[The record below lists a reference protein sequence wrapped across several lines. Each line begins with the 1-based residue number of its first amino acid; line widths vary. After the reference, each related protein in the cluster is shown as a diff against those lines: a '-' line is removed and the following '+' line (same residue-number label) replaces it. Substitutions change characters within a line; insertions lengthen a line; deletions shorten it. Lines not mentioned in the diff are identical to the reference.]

1 MDWLKELI
9 EKHTAEGKTDID
21 AVMNAVKEEFPKH
34 AVPKDVYNEQA
45 EKLKAANSTLDTLKK
60 SNKDNKE
67 LQNELKTYKDKVS
80 QMEADAKETAKKQSI
95 KDALVNA
102 KATDVDYLMY
112 KLGDVELAEDG
123 SIKDLDSKIK
133 DLQTNHPTF
142 FQVTEPEQADNGFKS
157 LGGADLPEGKRSTIY
172 TQEDIARMTPE
183 QINSNW
189 DAIKSSLENG
199 GTN

>member
-9 EKHTAEGKTDID
+9 EKHTADGKTDID

-60 SNKDNKE
+60 SNKDNEE

-80 QMEADAKETAKKQSI
+80 QLESDVKETAKKQTI
-95 KDALVNA
+95 KDALSNA
-102 KATDVDYLMY
+102 KATDLDYLMY

-142 FQVTEPEQADNGFKS
+142 FQTAESEQADNGFKT
-157 LGGADLPEGKRSTIY
+157 LGGVDIPPGGKIDPSKSLTADFESAVFGK
-172 TQEDIARMTPE
+172 
-183 QINSNW
+183 
-189 DAIKSSLENG
+189 
-199 GTN
+199 

>member
-9 EKHTAEGKTDID
+9 EKHTAEGKTDVD
-21 AVMNAVKEEFPKH
+21 AVMNALKEEFPKH

-60 SNKDNKE
+60 SNKDNDE

-80 QMEADAKETAKKQSI
+80 QLEADVKETAKKQTI
-95 KDALVNA
+95 KDALSSA
-102 KATDVDYLMY
+102 KATDLDYLMY

-142 FQVTEPEQADNGFKS
+142 FQPSEPEQADNGFKT
-157 LGGADLPEGKRSTIY
+157 LGGVDIPPGGKIDLSKSLTADFESAVFGK
-172 TQEDIARMTPE
+172 
-183 QINSNW
+183 
-189 DAIKSSLENG
+189 
-199 GTN
+199 

>member
-9 EKHTAEGKTDID
+9 EKYTAEGKTDID

-67 LQNELKTYKDKVS
+67 LQDELKTYKDKVS
-80 QMEADAKETAKKQSI
+80 QLEADAKETAKKQTI
-95 KDALVNA
+95 KDALINA

-112 KLGDVELAEDG
+112 KLGDLEEDDSG
-123 SIKDLDSKIK
+123 KIKDLDQKIK
-133 DLQTNHPTF
+133 DLQVNLPNF
-142 FQVTEPEQADNGFKS
+142 FESAETKEDKLDGYEH
-157 LGGADLPEGKRSTIY
+157 LGGAGLLPGSAESKKDVIDVIGNKELNL
-172 TQEDIARMTPE
+172 TQFLQEKA
-183 QINSNW
+183 
-189 DAIKSSLENG
+189 KG
-199 GTN
+199 

>member
-1 MDWLKELI
+1 MDWLKEFI
-9 EKHTAEGKTDID
+9 EKHTADGKTDVD

-45 EKLKAANSTLDTLKK
+45 EKLKAANNTLDTLKK
-60 SNKDNKE
+60 SNKDNQE

-80 QMEADAKETAKKQSI
+80 QLEAVAKETVKKQTI
-95 KDALVNA
+95 KDALANA

-112 KLGDVELAEDG
+112 KLGEVEVDENGA
-123 SIKDLDSKIK
+123 IKDLENKIK

-142 FQVTEPEQADNGFKS
+142 FQATDQNQDNNGFKS
-157 LGGADLPEGKRSTIY
+157 LGGADLPEGKRSTTY
-172 TQEDIARMTPE
+172 TQEDIAKMTPE

-189 DAIKSSLENG
+189 DAIKASLENG
-199 GTN
+199 GNN

>member
-67 LQNELKTYKDKVS
+67 LQDELKTYKDKVS
-80 QMEADAKETAKKQSI
+80 QLEADAKETAKKQTI
-95 KDALVNA
+95 KDALINA

-112 KLGDVELAEDG
+112 KLGDLEEDDSG
-123 SIKDLDSKIK
+123 KIKDLDQKIK
-133 DLQTNHPTF
+133 DLQVNLPNF
-142 FQVTEPEQADNGFKS
+142 FESAETKEDKLDGYEH
-157 LGGADLPEGKRSTIY
+157 LGGAGLLPGSAESKKDVIDVIGNKELNL
-172 TQEDIARMTPE
+172 TQFLQEKA
-183 QINSNW
+183 
-189 DAIKSSLENG
+189 KG
-199 GTN
+199 

>member
-9 EKHTAEGKTDID
+9 EKHSADGKIDID

-45 EKLKAANSTLDTLKK
+45 EKLKAANNTLDTLKK
-60 SNKDNKE
+60 SNKDNEE
-67 LQNELKTYKDKVS
+67 LQSELKTYKDKVS
-80 QMEADAKETAKKQSI
+80 QLEADAKETARKQTI
-95 KDALVNA
+95 KDALSNA

-112 KLGDVELAEDG
+112 KLGDVEFAEDG

-142 FQVTEPEQADNGFKS
+142 FQTTEPEQANNGFKQ
-157 LGGADLPEGKRSTIY
+157 LGGADIPPGGKIDPAQSMANEFS
-172 TQEDIARMTPE
+172 QALGL
-183 QINSNW
+183 
-189 DAIKSSLENG
+189 K
-199 GTN
+199 

>member
-60 SNKDNKE
+60 SNKDNEE

-80 QMEADAKETAKKQSI
+80 QLEADAKETAKKQTI
-95 KDALVNA
+95 KDALINA
-102 KATDVDYLMY
+102 KATDVDYLVY
-112 KLGDVELAEDG
+112 KLGDLEEDDSG
-123 SIKDLDSKIK
+123 KIKDLDQKIK
-133 DLQTNHPTF
+133 DLQVNLPNF
-142 FQVTEPEQADNGFKS
+142 FESTTEVKEDKLDGYEH
-157 LGGADLPEGKRSTIY
+157 LGGASLLPGSAESTKDVIDVIGNKELNL
-172 TQEDIARMTPE
+172 TQFLQEKT
-183 QINSNW
+183 
-189 DAIKSSLENG
+189 KG
-199 GTN
+199 

>member
-9 EKHTAEGKTDID
+9 EKHTAEGKTDVD
-21 AVMNAVKEEFPKH
+21 AVMNAFKEEFPKH

-60 SNKDNKE
+60 SNKDNDE

-80 QMEADAKETAKKQSI
+80 KLEADVKETAKKQTI
-95 KDALVNA
+95 KDALSSA
-102 KATDVDYLMY
+102 KATDLDYLMY

-142 FQVTEPEQADNGFKS
+142 FQSSEPEQADNGFKT
-157 LGGADLPEGKRSTIY
+157 LGGVDIPPGGKIDPSKSLTADFESAVFGK
-172 TQEDIARMTPE
+172 
-183 QINSNW
+183 
-189 DAIKSSLENG
+189 
-199 GTN
+199 

>member
-45 EKLKAANSTLDTLKK
+45 EKLKVANSTLDTLKK
-60 SNKDNKE
+60 SNKDNEE

-80 QMEADAKETAKKQSI
+80 QLEADAKETAKKQTI
-95 KDALVNA
+95 KDALRNA

-112 KLGDVELAEDG
+112 KLGDLEEDDSG
-123 SIKDLDSKIK
+123 KIKDLDQKIK
-133 DLQTNHPTF
+133 DLQVNLPNF
-142 FQVTEPEQADNGFKS
+142 FESAEAKEDKLSGYEP
-157 LGGADLPEGKRSTIY
+157 LGGAGLLPGSAESTKDVIDVIGNKELNL
-172 TQEDIARMTPE
+172 TQFLQEKA
-183 QINSNW
+183 
-189 DAIKSSLENG
+189 KG
-199 GTN
+199 

>member
-9 EKHTAEGKTDID
+9 EKHTADGKTDID

-45 EKLKAANSTLDTLKK
+45 EKLKAANNTLDALKK
-60 SNKDNKE
+60 SNKDNEE
-67 LQNELKTYKDKVS
+67 LQNELKMYKDKVS
-80 QMEADAKETAKKQSI
+80 QLEADAKETAKKQTI
-95 KDALVNA
+95 KDALSNA

-133 DLQTNHPTF
+133 DLQANHPTF
-142 FQVTEPEQADNGFKS
+142 FQTTEPGQANNGFKQ
-157 LGGADLPEGKRSTIY
+157 LGGADIPPGGKIDPAQSMANEFS
-172 TQEDIARMTPE
+172 QALGL
-183 QINSNW
+183 
-189 DAIKSSLENG
+189 K
-199 GTN
+199 

>member
-45 EKLKAANSTLDTLKK
+45 EKLKVANSTLDTLKK
-60 SNKDNKE
+60 SNKDNEE

-80 QMEADAKETAKKQSI
+80 QLEAEAKETAKKQTI
-95 KDALVNA
+95 KDALINA

-112 KLGDVELAEDG
+112 KLGNLEEDDSG
-123 SIKDLDSKIK
+123 KIKDLDQKIK
-133 DLQTNHPTF
+133 DLQVNLPNF
-142 FQVTEPEQADNGFKS
+142 FESAEAKEDKLNGYEH
-157 LGGADLPEGKRSTIY
+157 LGGAGLFPGSAESTKDVIDVIGNKELNL
-172 TQEDIARMTPE
+172 TQFLQEKA
-183 QINSNW
+183 
-189 DAIKSSLENG
+189 KG
-199 GTN
+199 